1 MMKSKTAIVA
11 VVALFSMSFLAFPI
25 VAAVGGETMETGT
38 NMKEGGPNMKST
50 RPVPPM
56 GGSMSP
62 RGEGMETGTN
72 MKEGGPNM
80 KMGK

>member
-1 MMKSKTAIVA
+1 MSSK
-11 VVALFSMSFLAFPI
+11 MDPR
-25 VAAVGGETMETGT
+25 GEGMETGT

-56 GGSMSP
+56 SSSMSP

-80 KMGK
+80 QKGRMGK